1 MKFLVTLIFKTD
13 FIVKFGLIVIL
24 IIINEKLI
32 ILIINIINKIK
43 KYYLLTFNIRKFFFK

>member
-24 IIINEKLI
+24 IIIDEKLI